1 MRDVTLDSDVAS
13 VVSSVEVIDGAELQ
27 AAVASIERSDQVA
40 THQLLVEPVLSAL
53 PGTCNTIDKYT
64 ECRQLLT

>member
-27 AAVASIERSDQVA
+27 AAVASIERNDQVA
-40 THQLLVEPVLSAL
+40 TQLLAEPVLNAL
-53 PGTCNTIDKYT
+53 PGTC
-64 ECRQLLT
+64 

>member
-1 MRDVTLDSDVAS
+1 MPDAAFDSCDVAS

-40 THQLLVEPVLSAL
+40 THQLLVEPVLNAL
-53 PGTCNTIDKYT
+53 PGTC
-64 ECRQLLT
+64 